1 MRHVYHRGLLTLL
14 QLSLAAQHDA
24 RQHCAMKFIYV
35 RARNTDGLTLD
46 KGGLTIA
53 VQQRSS
59 DGRLLVAMAKCPDHK
74 LFDEAEGRAQAG
86 ARLNSECYVVMTVE
100 ALANYIKEPLDS
112 LKAALVSDTSEET

>member
-1 MRHVYHRGLLTLL
+1 M
-14 QLSLAAQHDA
+14 Q
-24 RQHCAMKFIYV
+24 FIYV
-35 RARNTDGLTLD
+35 RARNSDGRTMD

-86 ARLNSECYVVMTVE
+86 ARLNSECYVVMTLE
-100 ALANYIKEPLDS
+100 ALAKYVKQPLDS
-112 LKAALVSDTSEET
+112 LKAALVFDTSDET